1 MKTTKR
7 IMSLILS
14 LAMIL
19 SIAVGFNLTAVADD
33 DVLTYG
39 DYEYSIKENSTVKI
53 TGYTGTQSKLDI
65 PSTINGKKVT
75 SIGED
80 AFSGCENLTN
90 VTIPNSVTWIGECA
104 FEY

>member
-53 TGYTGTQSKLDI
+53 EQ
-65 PSTINGKKVT
+65 VQ
-75 SIGED
+75 
-80 AFSGCENLTN
+80 
-90 VTIPNSVTWIGECA
+90 
-104 FEY
+104 